1 MEVALFLKK
10 VPFTQMFSEGLFLFF
25 DPFGLLPPSVLL
37 RFEFLTAV
45 EGHRLDASSVSK
57 CVVI

>member
-1 MEVALFLKK
+1 M
-10 VPFTQMFSEGLFLFF
+10 FF

-45 EGHRLDASSVSK
+45 EGHRLDASSVLK
-57 CVVI
+57 FVVI

>member
-1 MEVALFLKK
+1 M
-10 VPFTQMFSEGLFLFF
+10 FF

-45 EGHRLDASSVSK
+45 EGHRLDASVLK
-57 CVVI
+57 FVVI